1 MFMYFKNSNL
11 YIINSMGIIIALTAI
26 GILVL
31 LADDGFIGLS
41 ELVNCPVLYFSL
53 FLSILLLNLKNY
65 LT

>member
-1 MFMYFKNSNL
+1 
-11 YIINSMGIIIALTAI
+11 MGIIIALTAI